1 MKKWMRTML
10 LYAVLVLLVFVGVNS
25 YLFKSSRE
33 KVQNLYR
40 VEINRLQPVLQENV
54 DSLIQMQPEHIEQI
68 AGLQEK
74 LLACKWITNIS
85 FLYPQATVDQTQQF
99 YQTNNSN
106 SMAFFWP
113 VISENETVC
122 IVRFDYTVDG
132 SNAWKK
138 TIVYVNLAMGVLVVL
153 MLLLAVMIR
162 KKILQPFTRISE
174 LPYELSKGHLNGEI
188 LENEDRIFGRF
199 IWGLNLLRE
208 NLEQEKRHSLELE
221 KEKKTLILTIS
232 HDIKTPLSAIKLY
245 ARALSENLYE
255 TKEKRNEVAVQIGT
269 NADKIEAFVEEIVD
283 SSKNDFLH
291 IEVKNAEFYLAELI
305 GKFDSTYQEKMK
317 LIRTGFEIDR
327 FQDCILSGD
336 CDRCLEAMEN
346 IMENAI
352 KYGDGKWI
360 HIGFAQEEEMQ
371 LIKITNSGGEL
382 PEEEVV
388 HIFESFYRGSNA
400 GNQNGSGL
408 GLYICREIMHKMQG
422 EIYAQKEKDAMSV
435 VLVIPKI

>member
-232 HDIKTPLSAIKLY
+232 HDIKTPLSAIK
-245 ARALSENLYE
+245 ALC
-255 TKEKRNEVAVQIGT
+255 K
-269 NADKIEAFVEEIVD
+269 
-283 SSKNDFLH
+283 
-291 IEVKNAEFYLAELI
+291 
-305 GKFDSTYQEKMK
+305 STE
-317 LIRTGFEIDR
+317 
-327 FQDCILSGD
+327 
-336 CDRCLEAMEN
+336 
-346 IMENAI
+346 
-352 KYGDGKWI
+352 
-360 HIGFAQEEEMQ
+360 
-371 LIKITNSGGEL
+371 
-382 PEEEVV
+382 
-388 HIFESFYRGSNA
+388 
-400 GNQNGSGL
+400 
-408 GLYICREIMHKMQG
+408 
-422 EIYAQKEKDAMSV
+422 
-435 VLVIPKI
+435 